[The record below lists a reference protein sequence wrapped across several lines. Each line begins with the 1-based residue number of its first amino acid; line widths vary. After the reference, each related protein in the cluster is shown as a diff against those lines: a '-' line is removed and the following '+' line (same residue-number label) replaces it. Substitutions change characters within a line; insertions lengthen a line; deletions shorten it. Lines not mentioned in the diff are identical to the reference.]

1 MKKSKTHELGK
12 RLLFTIL
19 ILAVYMAGRSLLLYN
34 VDSAA
39 YHSVE
44 LDSQNIV
51 VSMVSGDI
59 HQYTLFALGIM
70 PSILAS
76 LFMWIFMAVRGTEY
90 KARTSPQKTQRL
102 TMAAMVIIAFAFA
115 VSRAERLIFKES
127 VLDIEILKAIAVLEM
142 TIGAIIIY
150 KIANLNKEHG
160 IGGQMPI
167 ILVNILNNFISTIQK
182 HTWEELYKPFLLCLM
197 MAVAALVMENTIFR
211 IRVQRV
217 SIHNEYADKS
227 YIAFKFDP
235 IGMMPVMF
243 AVTFFMLPQLILR
256 FLLFLDKDNTALQYI
271 YEKLNLTD
279 VIGITVY
286 LGIIFLLNVLFSF
299 IMLSPGEMAEQLQKG
314 GDSIVNVYAGKK
326 TRKYLRKKVL
336 MLSVSSGVVM
346 CLMMGISFFISLRG
360 EISPQLAMFPTT
372 GMFLT
377 GMSCNLYREVRTYWK
392 FDSYSFF
399 I

>member
-1 MKKSKTHELGK
+1 MKKSKTHELSK

-39 YHSVE
+39 YQSEE

-70 PSILAS
+70 PSIMAS
-76 LFMWIFMAVRGTEY
+76 LFMWIYMAVRGTEY

-150 KIANLNKEHG
+150 KMSNLNKEHG
-160 IGGQMPI
+160 IGAQMPI
-167 ILVNILNNFISTIQK
+167 IVVNILDNFISTIRK
-182 HTWEELYKPFLLCLM
+182 HTWEELYRPFLLCLM
-197 MAVAALVMENTIFR
+197 MATIALVMENVNIR
-211 IRVQRV
+211 LRVQRV

-256 FLLFLDKDNTALQYI
+256 FLLFLDKDNAALQYI
-271 YEKLNLTD
+271 YERLSLTD
-279 VIGITVY
+279 VMGVAVY

-299 IMLSPGEMAEQLQKG
+299 IMLSPGEMAGQLQKG
-314 GDSIVNVYAGKK
+314 GDSIVNIYAGRK
-326 TRKYLRKKVL
+326 TKKYLRKKVFL
-336 MLSVSSGVVM
+336 LSVSSGVVM
-346 CLMMGISFFISLRG
+346 CLMMGISLFLSLRG
-360 EISPQLAMFPTT
+360 EISPQLAMLPMT

-377 GMSCNLYREVRTYWK
+377 GMSCGLYREVRTYWK